1 MFRDAV
7 NSMLSGY
14 ATHFAKPM
22 LLGELR
28 RILPTTVGLPMEISL
43 ITSAVTAASIEG
55 KFHLDSLQ
63 VYKREKY
70 IDIDMKNI
78 LFSCVLL
85 LVQATVSPP
94 LPVNY
99 RVSQLVESDIQL
111 RATVAPRYTTA

>member
-1 MFRDAV
+1 
-7 NSMLSGY
+7 
-14 ATHFAKPM
+14 M